1 MEEAITSSQESLVR
15 RSVYGTIVSNFP
27 AEQLIS
33 VRSIIKAEHC
43 YRTATTSYLAI
54 VNRAQAKAGEITFCS
69 FFLSTDIYAP
79 RLPSCAYR

>member
-1 MEEAITSSQESLVR
+1 MEEAITSSQKSLVR

-27 AEQLIS
+27 AGQLIS
-33 VRSIIKAEHC
+33 VKSIIKAEHS

-54 VNRAQAKAGEITFCS
+54 VNRAQAKAGEITICS
-69 FFLSTDIYAP
+69 FCLTIDIYAR